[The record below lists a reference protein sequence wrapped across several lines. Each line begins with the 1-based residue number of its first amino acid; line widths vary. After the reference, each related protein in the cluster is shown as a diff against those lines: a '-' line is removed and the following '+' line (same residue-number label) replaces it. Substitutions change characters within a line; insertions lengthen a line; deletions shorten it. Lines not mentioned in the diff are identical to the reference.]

1 MRHRLVR
8 YNGSMFNGFD
18 PTSVADLQLRA
29 LISAMMNRIEA
40 LEEEVRTL
48 KDERQRLRDEN
59 NRLKGEQGQPRIL
72 PKTPANNVSS
82 ERERAVPTT
91 WRKQAKNATLVIDRT
106 QVVAVDRSLLP
117 ADAVSKGYQRVVV
130 QDLRLYTETI
140 CFRKEKFYSPTTRQT
155 YLAPNPPGYDGHF
168 GPGVKAFVWT
178 LAFES
183 GLSEAKI
190 FDLVRL
196 AGMQMSRGQIA
207 AILHGLGM
215 TFAPERQA
223 ILAAGLRS
231 SPWQHLDATPTR
243 VAGTNQQ
250 CHVLTNPLYTVY
262 TTVPQT
268 NRLHVLDVLRGG
280 QPRQFWLD
288 QTTERLMRLM
298 DVPIHALKAVV
309 HAMPREQLLTE
320 ADLDAFFASYTR
332 HSRRYTRKW
341 IKDSF
346 AIAAYHAQRDP
357 PFPVVQL
364 LIGDDAPQWAM
375 LTEELALCWVHDG
388 RHYTR
393 LEPQLDHHRTLLAD
407 FRQDYWAL
415 YHALR
420 QYQQDPST
428 GEANRLRQAFD
439 DLGRRTT
446 GYAALDARIAI
457 TAEKRRGLLMV
468 LEHPEIPLHNNPAE
482 LAVRR
487 RVRKRAVSGGL
498 RTVSGAERWDI
509 GQTLVATARQLKV
522 NVYAYIADRLSGRM
536 ALPALADVI
545 AERATEAALGG
556 SWEGRP
562 QRPVWKPVEV
572 AMWHA

>member
-1 MRHRLVR
+1 MRHGLVR
-8 YNGSMFNGFD
+8 YNGRMRDSVD
-18 PTSVADLQLRA
+18 PTSVADLELRA
-29 LISAMMNRIEA
+29 LIRAMMNRIEA
-40 LEEEVRTL
+40 LEEEVRAL
-48 KDERQRLRDEN
+48 KDERQRLRDDN

-72 PKTPANNVSS
+72 PKTPAKNVSS
-82 ERERAVPTT
+82 ERERKRPTT
-91 WRKQAKNATLVIDRT
+91 WCKRAKNPTLSIDRT
-106 QVVAVDRSLLP
+106 EIVAVDRSLLP
-117 ADAVSKGYQRVVV
+117 ADAVFKGYQRVTI
-130 QDLRLYTETI
+130 QDLRLSTETI

-155 YLAPNPPGYDGHF
+155 YLAPNPPGYTGQF
-168 GPGVKAFVWT
+168 GPGVKAFIVT

-190 FDLVRL
+190 YDLVHL
-196 AGMQMSRGQIA
+196 AGMQISRGQIA
-207 AILHGLGM
+207 AVLAGFGT
-215 TFAPERQA
+215 TFTPERRA

-243 VAGTNQQ
+243 VAGINQQ

-280 QPRQFWLD
+280 EPRQFWLD

-298 DVPIHALKAVV
+298 DVPLHARKAVV
-309 HAMPREQLLTE
+309 KALPRHQLITE
-320 ADLDAFFASYTR
+320 AEIDTFLDTTPRLNGKYTQ
-332 HSRRYTRKW
+332 KW
-341 IKDSF
+341 IKDSC

-393 LEPQLDHHRTLLAD
+393 LEPRMDHHRTLLAD
-407 FRQDYWAL
+407 FRKAYWLL
-415 YHALR
+415 YHELR
-420 QYQQDPST
+420 QYQQAPRP
-428 GEANRLRQAFD
+428 GEAARLRQAFD
-439 DLGRRTT
+439 DLVGQTT
-446 GYAALDARIAI
+446 GYTALDARIAI

-498 RTVSGAERWDI
+498 RTVAGAARWDI
-509 GQTLVATARQLKV
+509 GQTLVATARQLNV
-522 NVYAYIADRLSGRM
+522 NIYDYIADRLSGRM
-536 ALPALADVI
+536 ALSALADQI
-545 AERATEAALGG
+545 AERAATMPLGG

-562 QRPVWKPVEV
+562 IRAAWKPVEV
-572 AMWHA
+572 SMWHA

>member
-1 MRHRLVR
+1 MLD
-8 YNGSMFNGFD
+8 GFD
-18 PTSVADLQLRA
+18 PTTITDLQLRA

-40 LEEEVRTL
+40 LEDEVRAL
-48 KDERQRLRDEN
+48 KDERQRLRDDN

-91 WRKQAKNATLVIDRT
+91 WRKRAKNPTLVIDRT
-106 QVVAVDRSLLP
+106 EIVAVDRSLLP
-117 ADAVSKGYQRVVV
+117 ADAVFKGYQRVIV
-130 QDLRLYTETI
+130 QDLRLSTETI

-155 YLAPNPPGYDGHF
+155 YLAPHPPGYDGQF
-168 GPGVKAFVWT
+168 GPGVKAFIFT

-183 GLSEAKI
+183 GVSEAKI
-190 FDLVRL
+190 SDLVHL

-207 AILHGLGM
+207 AVLAGLGT
-215 TFAPERQA
+215 TFAAERQA

-231 SPWQHLDATPTR
+231 SPWQHLDTTPTR
-243 VAGTNQQ
+243 VAGTNHQ

-280 QPRQFWLD
+280 EPRQFWLD
-288 QTTERLMRLM
+288 QTTERLMRRM
-298 DVPIHALKAVV
+298 DVPLHARNAVV
-309 HAMPREQLLTE
+309 AALPRQHLLTE

-332 HSRRYTRKW
+332 HSRRSTLKW

-407 FRQDYWAL
+407 FRKDYWAL
-415 YHALR
+415 YHELR
-420 QYQQDPST
+420 EYQQAPRPA
-428 GEANRLRQAFD
+428 EADRLRQAFD
-439 DLGRRTT
+439 DLVGQTT
-446 GYAALDARIAI
+446 GYAALDARITI

-509 GQTLVATARQLKV
+509 GQTLVATARQLRV
-522 NVYAYIADRLSGRM
+522 NVYDYVADRLSRRM
-536 ALPALADVI
+536 AMPALAVQI
-545 AERATEAALGG
+545 AERAAGLALGG

-562 QRPVWKPVEV
+562 QRPDWKPVEV
-572 AMWHA
+572 AMWHG

>member
-1 MRHRLVR
+1 
-8 YNGSMFNGFD
+8 MFNGFD